1 MMSRPRVRWLICVT
15 RVVRVVF
22 VYWARARASSR
33 CRRTPTRDVMMR
45 IRTYNV

>member
-22 VYWARARASSR
+22 VYWARARVVSMSSYADAGR
-33 CRRTPTRDVMMR
+33 HDAHS
-45 IRTYNV
+45 YL

>member
-22 VYWARARASSR
+22 CLLGARARR
-33 CRRTPTRDVMMR
+33 LDVVVRRRGTS
-45 IRTYNV
+45 